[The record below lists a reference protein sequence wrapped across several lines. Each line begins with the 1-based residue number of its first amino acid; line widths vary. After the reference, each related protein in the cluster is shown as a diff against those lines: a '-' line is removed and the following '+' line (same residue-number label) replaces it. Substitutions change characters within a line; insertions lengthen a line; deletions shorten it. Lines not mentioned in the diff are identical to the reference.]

1 MGKLIIILQ
10 ANSIRFY
17 RRRSQ
22 IAETVQKYISDVTKC
37 YERPSRSDWLAT
49 ERCLLLNCFW
59 LL

>member
-10 ANSIRFY
+10 ANIICFY
-17 RRRSQ
+17 TRRSQ
-22 IAETVQKYISDVTKC
+22 IAETVKKYISEVTKC
-37 YERPSRSDWLAT
+37 YERPSGSDWLGT

>member
-10 ANSIRFY
+10 ANIICFY
-17 RRRSQ
+17 TRISQ

-37 YERPSRSDWLAT
+37 YERLSGSDWLAT
-49 ERCLLLNCFW
+49 ERSLLLNCFW